1 MIRDR
6 RSWMH
11 FFGSDPGGHLPDEN
25 AIRHSRN
32 RLSESGPFEA
42 LLHNSGEGFIL

>member
-6 RSWMH
+6 RSWMR
-11 FFGSDPGGHLPDEN
+11 FFGSDPGGPLPDEN
-25 AIRHSRN
+25 AIRRSRN
-32 RLSESGPFEA
+32 RLSESGPLEA